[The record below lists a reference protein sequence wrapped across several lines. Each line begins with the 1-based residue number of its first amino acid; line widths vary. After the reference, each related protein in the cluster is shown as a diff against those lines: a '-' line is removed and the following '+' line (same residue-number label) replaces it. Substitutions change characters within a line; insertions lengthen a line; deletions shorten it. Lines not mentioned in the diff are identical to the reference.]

1 MSDGRSIVVGK
12 YDFLDSDGELRY
24 WKVRLEPSL
33 DGTRKKQFIFYHYAE
48 DGTKQLG
55 RGEGQEPLLYN
66 LPELKDAKQICMVE
80 GEAKADRLKEFGYT
94 ATSLDAGSG
103 SKITPEIIKRLSDKQ
118 ITFFPDQDKTGRAFA
133 ERVGEAL
140 HGHVEWFCQVNPTDI
155 EEGEDIIDWLKHANP
170 RDNPSCLDVQI
181 DEAEE

>member
-33 DGTRKKQFIFYHYAE
+33 DGKRKKQFIFYHYAE

-55 RGEGQEPLLYN
+55 RGKGQEPLLYN

-80 GEAKADRLKEFGYT
+80 GEAKLIG
-94 ATSLDAGSG
+94 
-103 SKITPEIIKRLSDKQ
+103 
-118 ITFFPDQDKTGRAFA
+118 
-133 ERVGEAL
+133 
-140 HGHVEWFCQVNPTDI
+140 
-155 EEGEDIIDWLKHANP
+155 
-170 RDNPSCLDVQI
+170 
-181 DEAEE
+181 